1 MAVGRRRALVGS
13 PNPRRAGSTGGPRP
27 GAATAGGPA
36 RSARSQAR
44 TRASRPSRGRPAASR
59 CAPSRTPGISS
70 RRSGVDVLLLMAGR

>member
-1 MAVGRRRALVGS
+1 MAVGRRRALVGP

-27 GAATAGGPA
+27 TAAAGGP
-36 RSARSQAR
+36 ARSQAR

-59 CAPSRTPGISS
+59 CAPSCTPGISS

>member
-13 PNPRRAGSTGGPRP
+13 PNPRRAGSAGGPRP
-27 GAATAGGPA
+27 GAAAAGGP
-36 RSARSQAR
+36 ARSQAR

>member
-1 MAVGRRRALVGS
+1 MAVGRRRALVGP

-27 GAATAGGPA
+27 GAAAAGGPA
-36 RSARSQAR
+36 RSQAG

-59 CAPSRTPGISS
+59 CAPSCTPGISS

>member
-27 GAATAGGPA
+27 GAAAAGGPA
-36 RSARSQAR
+36 RSQAR
-44 TRASRPSRGRPAASR
+44 TRPSRGRPAASR